1 MLTALYI
8 VQIVIGIAIITL
20 VVLQGRSEGAG
31 GIFGQAEGLSR
42 SRRGVDRTL
51 FQLTIVFSVLFLVV
65 AIITSLIAQR

>member
-65 AIITSLIAQR
+65 AIITSLVAQR

>member
-31 GIFGQAEGLSR
+31 GMFGQGEGIAR
-42 SRRGVDRTL
+42 TRRGVERTI
-51 FQLTIVFSVLFLVV
+51 FNLTIGFVALFLLI
-65 AIITSLIAQR
+65 AIITVIVQR